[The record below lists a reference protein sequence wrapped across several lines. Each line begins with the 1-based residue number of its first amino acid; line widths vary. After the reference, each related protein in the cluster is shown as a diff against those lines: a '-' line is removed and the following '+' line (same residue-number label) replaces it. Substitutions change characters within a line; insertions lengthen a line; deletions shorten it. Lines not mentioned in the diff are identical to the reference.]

1 MNYLN
6 QFRKRSIE
14 ENTNTNFI
22 HEEYQDGFV
31 GAKLISEIT
40 EVFLAAAIYI
50 FIFEQKQVAT
60 IADQIVKQAKNIGTR
75 WIVTILR
82 GQIELQNAHSKKFSI
97 QKLLKDTINSL
108 KEIAEDGEISLSYNV
123 QDNIN
128 DIVIVEI
135 VIYCKL
141 YLVN

>member
-1 MNYLN
+1 MVLLEL
-6 QFRKRSIE
+6 SL
-14 ENTNTNFI
+14 
-22 HEEYQDGFV
+22 YQ
-31 GAKLISEIT
+31 KLQKF
-40 EVFLAAAIYI
+40 FLAAAIYI
-50 FIFEQKQVAT
+50 FIFEQNQVAT

-108 KEIAEDGEISLSYNV
+108 KEIAEDREISLSYNV

-128 DIVIVEI
+128 DIVIVER
-135 VIYCKL
+135 
-141 YLVN
+141 